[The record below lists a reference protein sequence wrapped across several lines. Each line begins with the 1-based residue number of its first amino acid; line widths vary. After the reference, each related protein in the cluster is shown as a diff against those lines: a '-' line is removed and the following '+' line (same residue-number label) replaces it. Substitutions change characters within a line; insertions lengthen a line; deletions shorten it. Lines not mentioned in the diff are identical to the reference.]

1 MDQVA
6 VENAKKS
13 FLQSWSEYIETIKKS
28 TEIYERQMHLA
39 KYEVPLWQETCIYDT
54 VYYMKLLWMHI
65 YEFLEREMHL
75 AKNDVLCGTK

>member
-28 TEIYERQMHLA
+28 TEIYERQAHLA
-39 KYEVPLWQETCIYDT
+39 KYEDTLATFCKKSLSAMESDPASLPVPCKARIMKHCNCQYLHET
-54 VYYMKLLWMHI
+54 L
-65 YEFLEREMHL
+65 
-75 AKNDVLCGTK
+75 

>member
-39 KYEVPLWQETCIYDT
+39 KYEVLLWQEICIYNT
-54 VYYMKLLWMHI
+54 VYYTELL
-65 YEFLEREMHL
+65 
-75 AKNDVLCGTK
+75 

>member
-39 KYEVPLWQETCIYDT
+39 KYEVPL
-54 VYYMKLLWMHI
+54 
-65 YEFLEREMHL
+65 
-75 AKNDVLCGTK
+75 